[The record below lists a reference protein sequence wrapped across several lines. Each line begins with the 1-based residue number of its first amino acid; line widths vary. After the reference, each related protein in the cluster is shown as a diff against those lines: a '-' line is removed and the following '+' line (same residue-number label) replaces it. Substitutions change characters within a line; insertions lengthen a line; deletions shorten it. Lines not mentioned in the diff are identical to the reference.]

1 MRILIHGVNFS
12 PELTGI
18 GKYSGEMAAWL
29 AQRGHEVRV
38 VTAPPYYPEW
48 RVGEGYS
55 GLTYRTEKW
64 PGVLVYRCPLWV
76 PARPGGLTR
85 LIHLMSFAVASLPVM
100 LRQIFWRPDVVWVV
114 APALFCA
121 PAAWTVARLSGAKA
135 WLHIQDFELDAAFE
149 LGLLRGKILRRLVA
163 AGERWLMRRFDM
175 VSTISD
181 KMLALVGRKGVAPGK
196 ALLFPNWVDISAI
209 SPLRSASPFRAEL
222 GLAPDAVVVLYSGNM
237 GRKQGLELLPQ
248 VAALL
253 VDRPDI
259 QFVFCGNGAGKAD
272 LVQSCEGLPNVR
284 LLDLQPIGRLND
296 LLGLADIHL
305 LPQRAGAADLVM
317 PSKLTGMLASGRAI
331 LATASPETQLAYAL
345 DGRGLVVP
353 SESPEMMAEGLRRLA
368 DDASLRERLG
378 KAARF
383 YAEQHLDKE
392 QVLTR
397 LMEKLQLVCDGV
409 N

>member
-38 VTAPPYYPEW
+38 VTAPPYYPDW
-48 RVGEGYS
+48 RVGDGYS
-55 GLTYRTEKW
+55 GVAYRTEKW
-64 PGVLVYRCPLWV
+64 QGVLVYRCPLWV

-85 LIHLMSFAVASLPVM
+85 LMHLMSFAVASLPVM

-121 PAAWTVARLSGAKA
+121 PAAWAVARLSGAKA

-149 LGLLRGKILRRLVA
+149 LGLLRGKGLRRVVA
-163 AGERWLMRRFDM
+163 AGERWLMRRFDV
-175 VSTISD
+175 VSTISE
-181 KMLALVGRKGVAPGK
+181 KMLALAGGKGVAPGN
-196 ALLFPNWVDISAI
+196 AVLFPNWVDVSAI
-209 SPLRSASPFRAEL
+209 TPLSRASPFRAEL
-222 GLAPDAVVVLYSGNM
+222 GLAQDAVVVLYSGNM

-248 VAALL
+248 VAAML

-284 LLDLQPIGRLND
+284 FLDLQPIGRLND
-296 LLGLADIHL
+296 LLGFADIHL

-317 PSKLTGMLASGRAI
+317 PSKLTGMLASARAI

-345 DGRGLVVP
+345 EGCGLVVP

-368 DDASLRERLG
+368 DDAPLRERLG

-392 QVLTR
+392 QVLMR
-397 LMEKLQLVCDGV
+397 LMEKLQLVCDGG